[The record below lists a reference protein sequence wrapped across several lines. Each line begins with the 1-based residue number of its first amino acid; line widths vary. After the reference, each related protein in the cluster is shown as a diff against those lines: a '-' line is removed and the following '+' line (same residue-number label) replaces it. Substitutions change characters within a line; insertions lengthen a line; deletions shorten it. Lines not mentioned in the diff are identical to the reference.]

1 MSVGYRVTR
10 TESRVAVG
18 DWTMD
23 VTKGDVLDAALVP
36 DHVADHLINHGL
48 LIQCDADDEANPW
61 YDSDDPDFA
70 NTGKAKKSK
79 NK

>member
-1 MSVGYRVTR
+1 MSVAYRVTR

-23 VTKGDVLDAALVP
+23 LTKGQVVQAALVP

-48 LIQCDADDEANPW
+48 LIECDSGDEDNLF
-61 YDSDDPDFA
+61 YDSEDPVLADA
-70 NTGKAKKSK
+70 GKAKSKSK
-79 NK
+79 K